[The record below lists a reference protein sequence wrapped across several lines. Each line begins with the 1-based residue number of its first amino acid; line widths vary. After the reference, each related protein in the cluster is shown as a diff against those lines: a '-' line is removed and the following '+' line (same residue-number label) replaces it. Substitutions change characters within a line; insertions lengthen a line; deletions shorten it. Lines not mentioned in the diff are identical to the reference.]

1 MTLSYCRKLLAWD
14 LVGAGSGGG
23 DGRGR
28 HNWGMNRY
36 VNMALIYFRFDQ
48 IFFNP
53 HLSRRWYGDYLG
65 QGQLAPGPEYGA
77 TVQEIRQRDGVN
89 NIIFSSRLRKI
100 NRHKQSSDRYL
111 VIRSGQAHASQTV
124 NKTVMLCC
132 SEKKVYKLDDKK
144 SKVMRGESLADVT
157 GLSCGRGDGQLV
169 VLHMR
174 NKNDLVACLTSP
186 PPGQDWVGELAAAI
200 ATAKQ

>member
-36 VNMALIYFRFDQ
+36 VDMALIYFCFDQ
-48 IFFNP
+48 IFFNA

-111 VIRSGQAHASQTV
+111 VIRSGEALVSQTV
-124 NKTVMLCC
+124 NTTV
-132 SEKKVYKLDDKK
+132 
-144 SKVMRGESLADVT
+144 
-157 GLSCGRGDGQLV
+157 V
-169 VLHMR
+169 VLQR
-174 NKNDLVACLTSP
+174 EESVQAGRQEEQGDAGRES
-186 PPGQDWVGELAAAI
+186 G
-200 ATAKQ
+200 